1 MGVGEERTNVSQAT
15 GETASQPVAGDGAH
29 PASEEHAAA
38 VETPQSV
45 PAAVSDFDES
55 LGVTLKPGQVVRGR
69 VVQVAAD
76 EVLVDVGYK
85 SDGRIPIHELGL
97 RSGQT
102 PSDILK
108 PGEDIDVWVLKIDEN
123 EGAVL
128 LSKRRADQE
137 MTWRCLEEARD
148 QGQILEARVT
158 ERVKGGLL
166 VDVGVRGFVPASH
179 VGRGFVEDLDKY
191 VGKTLRLKVLEINR
205 NRRNVVLSCKDV
217 LEQEYQ
223 EAKTRLFAS
232 LKEGQVASGTVR
244 RLTDF
249 GAFIDLG
256 SGVEGLLHVSE
267 MAWSRVRHP
276 SDVLKVGEAV
286 KVMVLNVDRERERIS
301 LGLKQVLPNPW
312 DTVAERFQVGQ
323 IVDGE
328 VTRLVDFGA
337 FVRLEN
343 GIEGLVHISQ
353 LSDRHVTKP
362 QEVVES
368 GQHVRVKI
376 LSVDQAAR
384 RIGLSLRE
392 AMPKEQQPADAEP
405 HTGDVSSKA
414 PTVTIGDLYGNLGEI
429 LNGPASSGERHAG
442 PASEGDLP
450 SPDEQA

>member
-1 MGVGEERTNVSQAT
+1 MSVDEQQEKLSSSSSEPAT
-15 GETASQPVAGDGAH
+15 EDAPVLQDGA
-29 PASEEHAAA
+29 AAA
-38 VETPQSV
+38 PEEVTARREQAASV
-45 PAAVSDFDES
+45 DLAGAMSSNELDAS
-55 LGVTLKPGQVVRGR
+55 LANGLSPGQVVHGR
-69 VVQVAAD
+69 VVQVGPD

-102 PSDILK
+102 PADVLK
-108 PGEDIDVWVLKIDEN
+108 PGDEIDVWVLKVDEN
-123 EGAVL
+123 EGGVL

-137 MTWRCLEEARD
+137 LTWRRLEEAKE
-148 QGQILEARVT
+148 QGRILEARVT

-179 VGRGFVEDLDKY
+179 VGRGYVEDLDKY
-191 VGKTLRLKVLEINR
+191 VGRTLRLKVLEINR
-205 NRRNVVLSCKDV
+205 SRRNVVLSCKEV

-223 EAKTRLFAS
+223 EAKARLFSS
-232 LKEGQVASGTVR
+232 LKEGQVVEGTVR

-256 SGVEGLLHVSE
+256 GGVEGLLHVSE

-276 SDVLKVGEAV
+276 SDVLSVGQTL

-312 DTVAERFQVGQ
+312 DTVAERFHVGQ
-323 IVDGE
+323 IVEGE

-337 FVRLEN
+337 FVRLDT

-362 QEVVES
+362 QEVVS
-368 GQHVRVKI
+368 PGQHVRVKI

-384 RIGLSLRE
+384 RIGLSLRD
-392 AMPKEQQPADAEP
+392 AAPKPEPEKASATTATAE
-405 HTGDVSSKA
+405 A
-414 PTVTIGDLYGNLGEI
+414 PTVTIGELYGNLGQV
-429 LNGPASSGERHAG
+429 LNGPSSQSSAKAASRH
-442 PASEGDLP
+442 EGRE
-450 SPDEQA
+450 DEA